1 MLNAFFEYIAFER
14 KLSKHTI
21 NAYKLDLLQF
31 ETFCSENEIS
41 NLLTVNPKVIRQW
54 IILLLEQSNQPV
66 SIHRKI
72 SSLRAFYKFCQREG
86 AIESNPAA
94 QVILPKKTER
104 LPSFLSENE
113 TDSFFDGDFFPPDY
127 TGLRDKTILQL
138 LYFTG
143 IRRQELIDLSINDID
158 FTRGMISVHG
168 KRNKMRDIPLTP
180 ALQILLKDY
189 INLRNAEYGKP
200 SGSLFLTDTGKPIY
214 DKLVYR
220 IVHRFISQIST
231 IEKQSPHVIRHT
243 FATHMLNA
251 GAELNTIKELLGHS
265 NLAATQVYTHNSF
278 QKLKNTYLQAHP
290 RA

>member
-1 MLNAFFEYIAFER
+1 MLNAFFDYIAFER

-86 AIESNPAA
+86 TIESNPAGP
-94 QVILPKKTER
+94 VILPKKTER
-104 LPSFLSENE
+104 LPSFLNENE
-113 TDSFFDGDFFPPDY
+113 TDCFFDNNFFSTDY
-127 TGLRDKTILQL
+127 SGLRDKAILQL
-138 LYFTG
+138 FYLTG
-143 IRRQELIDLSINDID
+143 VRRQELIDLSIKDID
-158 FTRGMISVHG
+158 FNRGVISVHG
-168 KRNKMRDIPLTP
+168 KRNKMRDLPLTP
-180 ALQILLKDY
+180 ALQFILKEY
-189 INLRNAEYGKP
+189 IKLRNVEFGKT
-200 SGSLFLTDTGKPIY
+200 SGQLFLTDTGQPIY

-220 IVHRFISQIST
+220 VVNRFISQIST

-278 QKLKNTYLQAHP
+278 RKLKNTYLQAHP